1 MGTLTSSNQLS
12 ASLFGKTRQA
22 VLSLLYGYSDEA
34 FYMRHILRVV
44 GTGHGAVQREL
55 KQLSDAGVINRTLR
69 GKQVYYQANTK
80 CPIYSELKNL
90 IIKTAGV
97 GDLLRTALA
106 SIADRIDSAF
116 VYGSLARGEGNRSSD
131 VDIMIIGDVSFAE
144 VIAQLQSAQEKLS
157 REINPSV
164 YPLKEFQLKLKSD
177 HYFLT
182 DVLGKNK
189 LFVIGDEQKLN
200 QLAEKR
206 MARKTPS

>member
-1 MGTLTSSNQLS
+1 
-12 ASLFGKTRQA
+12 
-22 VLSLLYGYSDEA
+22 
-34 FYMRHILRVV
+34 MRHILRVADA
-44 GTGHGAVQREL
+44 GHGAVQREL

-80 CPIYSELKNL
+80 CPIYSDLKNL

-116 VYGSLARGEGNRSSD
+116 IYGSLARGEENRSSD
-131 VDIMIIGDVSFAE
+131 IDIMIIGDVSFAE
-144 VIAQLQSAQEKLS
+144 VIAQLQSAQEKLN

-182 DVLGKNK
+182 DVLDKNK
-189 LFVIGDEQKLN
+189 LFVIGDEQNLN